1 MHIVDM
7 VYFWARTSPRRPAV
21 IEPAGSTTYVA
32 FAHSVEAAAEH
43 FAQNIADKSRPV
55 AVSIQTGSKM
65 LVALLGLLRAGFDV
79 VLANNA
85 LLKHLSS
92 TGANTLVYERDGVT
106 LDRGTNILFDENWQS
121 FGTKAETENRPL
133 PRSRTEGG
141 NILCFT
147 SGTTGR
153 PKAVVCPQTSWQ
165 QRALF
170 PLNSAFAS
178 YERILIVPS
187 LATSWGLSRAYEA
200 LHAGRTVCLAPP
212 GATMLWLAN
221 TYDVDTILASP
232 QQALELA
239 ELQEKVTHFP
249 LAGLKSFQIGAS
261 AIGRN
266 SVQRIK
272 NSICRNVIMIYGS
285 TEAGV
290 VAAAPYDMIAD
301 VPGAV
306 GVIVPGVDVEIVDA
320 TDRVLPIGSEGFVRV
335 RSRVLAENMAATQSS
350 GEWFYPGDLGSITD
364 NNILCIAGRS
374 SDVVNR
380 GGEKLSISDLEN
392 FLMTCFGVQDAGV
405 CTVVGE
411 TGFSEVWVGLVLAP
425 TAEMAALRH
434 AIESNT
440 QYKNYIDKI
449 FVIEFV
455 PRGTLGKV
463 QRDELKKMLQDIGE
477 EKEPAR

>member
-1 MHIVDM
+1 
-7 VYFWARTSPRRPAV
+7 
-21 IEPAGSTTYVA
+21 
-32 FAHSVEAAAEH
+32 
-43 FAQNIADKSRPV
+43 
-55 AVSIQTGSKM
+55 M

-85 LLKHLSS
+85 LLKHLPS

-106 LDRGTNILFDENWQS
+106 LDGGTNILFDENWQS

-153 PKAVVCPQTSWQ
+153 PKAVVCPQNSWQ

-221 TYDVDTILASP
+221 TFDVDTILASP

-249 LAGLKSFQIGAS
+249 LAALKSFQIGAS

-335 RSRVLAENMAATQSS
+335 RSRVSRRTWPQLNRQENGFTLAISVGSPTTICFASPDAVAMWSIVAEKSCR
-350 GEWFYPGDLGSITD
+350 YP
-364 NNILCIAGRS
+364 
-374 SDVVNR
+374 
-380 GGEKLSISDLEN
+380 ISKISC
-392 FLMTCFGVQDAGV
+392 MTCFGVQDAGV
-405 CTVVGE
+405 CTVGRGNRIFGSMGRPGSC
-411 TGFSEVWVGLVLAP
+411 TGSRNGRVASRDRVQIRNTKTISTRFSSSNLYRAARLARSSA
-425 TAEMAALRH
+425 T
-434 AIESNT
+434 S
-440 QYKNYIDKI
+440 
-449 FVIEFV
+449 
-455 PRGTLGKV
+455 
-463 QRDELKKMLQDIGE
+463 
-477 EKEPAR
+477 